1 MVTYIGTDLANV
13 VVSIVF
19 DTWYGLGGNDN
30 LTSLTNGLTYMEGGD
45 GNDRLSA
52 NGSSAD
58 LYGGGG
64 NDFLVGPSGAFVS
77 FMFGGEGTDRLQ
89 SFSTVGDYLDG
100 GTRADRLDGG
110 DGDDLLLG
118 GEGSDSQL
126 ESIFVGPGFFLITG
140 GLFGNGGNDN
150 LDGGNGD
157 DFLDGGTGNDVL
169 VGGTGNDTLNGGA
182 NDDLIYS
189 SFRSFPFFSGSDA
202 ASTGNGGSGNDR
214 LIANGKDTMFGGA
227 GDDLLYATTSNTATF
242 YGDEGADTLIGRYS
256 GDILIGGADNDVLIG
271 NGGNDYL
278 LGGTGSDYFDFR
290 SDIEPGVFDYIGD
303 FNIGGA
309 ADTLVI
315 PAAFH
320 AGTIFYQYGAATLV
334 IATLGSGAW
343 YGYVENAVAAQVQA
357 QTYFG

>member
-1 MVTYIGTDLANV
+1 MPTFGGSDLDD
-13 VVSIVF
+13 SIASAVY
-19 DTWYGLGGNDN
+19 DKWYGLGGNDDF
-30 LTSLTNGLTYMEGGD
+30 TSTTPGFTYMEGGL
-45 GNDRLSA
+45 GNDRLDA
-52 NGSSAD
+52 NFGNAD
-58 LYGGGG
+58 LYGGSG
-64 NDFLVGPSGAFVS
+64 NDFILGPSGAFAG
-77 FMFGGEGTDRLQ
+77 FMYGGAGNDRLRGLSTSGDYFDGGQDADLLVGNIGADTLLGGDGSDNQFATIFVGPGNNQYSGGLFGGDGN
-89 SFSTVGDYLDG
+89 DYLDG
-100 GTRADRLDGG
+100 GN
-110 DGDDLLLG
+110 
-118 GEGSDSQL
+118 
-126 ESIFVGPGFFLITG
+126 
-140 GLFGNGGNDN
+140 GN
-150 LDGGNGD
+150 

-189 SFRSFPFFSGSDA
+189 SFRSGTTVGSADA

-227 GDDLLYATTSNTATF
+227 GDDLLYATTSNIATF

-278 LGGTGSDYFDFR
+278 LGGAGSDYFDFR

-315 PAAFH
+315 PAAFQ
-320 AGTIFYQYGAATLV
+320 AATIFYQYGSATLV
-334 IATLGSGAW
+334 ITALGSSAW